1 MEKRSQTSPLKSIKP
16 AGKAQDGRSGTKVK
30 REHMVNALNRINFHN
45 GQVFVTMKHHRF
57 NSFVNVA
64 AQPQPCRGENLD
76 LLWCGPEADQAGPL
90 SAYEYQEFFYTDGF
104 RKVRVEAVLREA
116 SPAGLALSLPEAGH
130 DVSQRRCRRF
140 ACRQTINVQ
149 ISQSGQVLQGL
160 LADFNGY
167 GFAVNMAD
175 TPGQALRQIN
185 PDNPVNVLLQT
196 DGNVIFA
203 ETCRI
208 IRLAPESTA
217 SLMVLAPRS
226 THITRFKSKEV
237 RSIRQ
242 QLNPQPSIELKH
254 PLSGKKVSLR
264 AVDIS
269 GSGLA
274 VEEDPSQSQLVPG
287 MVIPKAALVFSNN
300 FRIDCRVQVLFNHPE
315 MDGAALRCGLVFLD
329 MDVVGQMQLSSILY
343 QAKNAHSY
351 VGASV
356 DLDTLW
362 DFFFE
367 TGFIYP
373 EKYGSF
379 REQREKFKTLYSRLY
394 NDHPEISRH
403 IIYQDK
409 NVIYGHVS
417 MFRYYDQTWMLH
429 HHAAVKSSQHKAGLV
444 VMDHILQHINE
455 VHNLASTRMHYIAC
469 YFRPNNRFA
478 ARVFGG
484 AARALAN
491 HRKCS
496 LDDFAYSHYQPRTT
510 KPGLPVGWI
519 LEESGADD
527 FTDLQYSYQEVSGGL
542 LLEGLDLLL
551 SSLSRERELN
561 SQYNLL
567 GLRRERF
574 FFSLRNPEGALAA
587 LCVVNIS
594 DVGLNM
600 SDLTN
605 CVQILVIDDRE
616 ISPEL
621 INATLDELAWYY
633 DHREL
638 SVLFFPQACA
648 EAKQIAYDKIY
659 QLTVLDLN
667 FISEY
672 LKFMEGLTGSSQRK
686 PMPINNL
693 DLKIAE
699 TA

>member
-1 MEKRSQTSPLKSIKP
+1 MEKGSLNSTLKIVKP
-16 AGKAQDGRSGTKVK
+16 AGKGQDSRFGTKVK
-30 REHMVNALNRINFHN
+30 REQMVNALNRINFHN
-45 GQVFVTMKHHRF
+45 GQVFVTLKHQRY

-64 AQPQPCRGENLD
+64 ALPQPCRGENID
-76 LLWCGPEADQAGPL
+76 LLWCGTDANPLGPL
-90 SAYEYQEFFYTDGF
+90 SAYEYQEFFYTDGLK
-104 RKVRVEAVLREA
+104 KVRVAALLREA
-116 SPAGLALSLPEAGH
+116 GPAGLTLTLPEAGH
-130 DVSQRRCRRF
+130 DESQRRCKRF
-140 ACRQTINVQ
+140 ACRQAITVQ
-149 ISQSGQVLQGL
+149 ISQSGQVLQGV

-167 GFAVNMAD
+167 GFAVDMAG
-175 TPGQALRQIN
+175 TPGQALRLIN
-185 PDNPVNVLLQT
+185 PDNPVNVLLQA
-196 DGNVIFA
+196 DGNVLFA

-208 IRLAPESTA
+208 IRLAPESPVA
-217 SLMVLAPRS
+217 LMVLAPRS

-242 QLNPQPSIELKH
+242 QLNPQPSLELKH

-274 VEEDPSQSQLVPG
+274 VEEDSSQSQLLPG
-287 MVIPKAALVFSNN
+287 MVIPRAALVFSNN
-300 FRIDCRVQVLFNHPE
+300 FRIDCRVQVLFNRPE
-315 MDGAALRCGLVFLD
+315 GDGAALRCGLVFLD

-351 VGASV
+351 VGANV
-356 DLDTLW
+356 DLDALW

-379 REQREKFKTLYSRLY
+379 QEQREKFKTLYSRLY

-409 NVIYGHVS
+409 NIIYGHVS

-455 VHNLASTRMHYIAC
+455 VHNLVSTRMRYIAC

-491 HRKCS
+491 PRKCS
-496 LDDFAYSHYQPRTT
+496 LDDFAYGHYQPRAD
-510 KPGLPVGWI
+510 KPGLPDGWI

-527 FTDLQYSYQEVSGGL
+527 FTDLQYFYQETSGGL

-551 SSLSRERELN
+551 AGLSRERELN
-561 SQYNLL
+561 AQYNLL

-574 FFSLRNPEGALAA
+574 FFSLRNPAGALAA

-594 DVGLNM
+594 DDGLNM

-616 ISPEL
+616 ITLEL
-621 INATLDELAWYY
+621 INAGLDELAWYY
-633 DHREL
+633 DHKEL
-638 SVLFFPQACA
+638 SVLFFPLACA
-648 EAKQIAYDKIY
+648 EAKGIAHDKVY

-672 LKFMEGLTGSSQRK
+672 LKFMEGLTGSSLR
-686 PMPINNL
+686 
-693 DLKIAE
+693 LKSPVPDDRQ
-699 TA
+699 TSL

>member
-1 MEKRSQTSPLKSIKP
+1 MEKSSSSTPLKIVKP
-16 AGKAQDGRSGTKVK
+16 AGHPREGRAGSKVK
-30 REHMVNALNRINFHN
+30 REQIVNALNRINFHN

-64 AQPQPCRGENLD
+64 ALPQPCRGENLD
-76 LLWCGPEADQAGPL
+76 LLWCGPDNKATGPL
-90 SAYEYQEFFYTDGF
+90 SAYEYQEFFYTDGLK
-104 RKVRVEAVLREA
+104 KVRVEALLREA
-116 SPAGLALSLPEAGH
+116 GPAGLVLTLPEAGQE
-130 DVSQRRCRRF
+130 VSQRRCRRF
-140 ACRQTINVQ
+140 ACRPAITVQ
-149 ISQSGQVLQGL
+149 ISQSGLVLQGVL
-160 LADFNGY
+160 VDYNGY
-167 GFAVNMAD
+167 GFAVDMAS
-175 TPGQALRQIN
+175 TPGQALRLIN
-185 PDNPVNVLLQT
+185 ADNPVNVLVQT
-196 DGNVIFA
+196 ETNVLFA

-208 IRLAPESTA
+208 LRLAPESPG

-226 THITRFKSKEV
+226 TQITRFKAKEV

-242 QLNPQPSIELKH
+242 HLTPQPSLELKH

-274 VEEDPSQSQLVPG
+274 VEEDPSQSQLLPG
-287 MVIPKAALVFSNN
+287 LVIPKAALVFSNN
-300 FRIDCRVQVLFNHPE
+300 FRIDCRVQVLFNRAE
-315 MDGAALRCGLVFLD
+315 KDNTALRCGLVFLD
-329 MDVVGQMQLSSILY
+329 MDVIGQMQLSSILY
-343 QAKNAHSY
+343 QAKNPHSY

-356 DLDTLW
+356 DLDALW

-379 REQREKFKTLYSRLY
+379 QEQREKFKTLYSRLY

-409 NVIYGHVS
+409 NIIYGHVS

-455 VHNLASTRMHYIAC
+455 VHNLASTRMRYIAC

-491 HRKCS
+491 PRKCS
-496 LDDFAYSHYQPRTT
+496 LDDFAYGHYQPQVE
-510 KPGLPVGWI
+510 KPGLPAGWR
-519 LEESGADD
+519 LEESTADD
-527 FTDLQYSYQEVSGGL
+527 FTDLQYFYQETSGGL

-551 SSLSRERELN
+551 TGLARERELN
-561 SQYNLL
+561 AQYNRL

-574 FFSLRNPEGALAA
+574 FFSLRNPAGALAA

-605 CVQILVIDDRE
+605 CVQILVMEDRE
-616 ISPEL
+616 ISPDL
-621 INATLDELAWYY
+621 ISAVLDELAWYY
-633 DHREL
+633 DHQEVSL
-638 SVLFFPQACA
+638 LFFPLACA
-648 EAKQIAYDKIY
+648 EAKLIPHDKVY

-672 LKFMEGLTGSSQRK
+672 LKFMEGLTGSSLRLK
-686 PMPINNL
+686 SPIP
-693 DLKIAE
+693 DGRE
-699 TA
+699 TTL

>member
-1 MEKRSQTSPLKSIKP
+1 MKKGPSTSSLKIVGA
-16 AGKAQDGRSGTKVK
+16 AGKNGGRPGAAVK
-30 REHMVNALNRINFHN
+30 REQIVNALNRINFHN
-45 GQVFVTMKHHRF
+45 GQVFVTMKHHRY

-64 AQPQPCRGENLD
+64 ARPQPCRGEELD
-76 LLWCGPEADQAGPL
+76 LLWCGPDGTPARPL
-90 SAYEYQEFFYTDGF
+90 SAYEYQEFFYTDGLK
-104 RKVRVEAVLREA
+104 KVRVAATLRA
-116 SPAGLALSLPEAGH
+116 AGPDGLALTLPEVGQ

-140 ACRQTINVQ
+140 TCRQTIAAQ
-149 ISQSGQVLQGL
+149 ISQSGQVLPGA

-167 GFAVNMAD
+167 GFAVDMSGAPD
-175 TPGQALRQIN
+175 QALRLLN
-185 PDNPVNVLLQT
+185 PDKPVNVLLQAE
-196 DGNVIFA
+196 GEVLFA

-208 IRLAPESTA
+208 LRLAAETPA
-217 SLMVLAPRS
+217 AVLVLAPRA
-226 THITRFKSKEV
+226 THITRFRSKEV
-237 RSIRQ
+237 RSVRQ
-242 QLNPQPSIELKH
+242 QLNPQPSIEFDH
-254 PLSGKKVSLR
+254 PFFPRKVSLR

-274 VEEDPSQSQLVPG
+274 VEEEPSHSLLMPG
-287 MVIPKAALVFSNN
+287 MVIPRAALVFANN
-300 FRIDCRVQVLFNHPE
+300 FRIECRVQVLFNTPDPE
-315 MDGAALRCGLVFLD
+315 QRTLRCGLVFLD
-329 MDVVGQMQLSSILY
+329 MDVAGQMQLSSILY
-343 QAKNAHSY
+343 QARNAHSY

-356 DLDTLW
+356 DLDALW

-373 EKYGSF
+373 EKYGSIQ
-379 REQREKFKTLYSRLY
+379 EQREQFKKLYSRLY

-403 IIYQDK
+403 ILYQDR

-417 MFRYYDQTWMLH
+417 MFRYYDQTWLLH

-455 VHNLASTRMHYIAC
+455 VHNLASTRMRYIAC

-491 HRKCS
+491 PRKCS
-496 LDDFAYSHYQPRTT
+496 LDDFAYSHYQPRADQ
-510 KPGLPVGWI
+510 PGLPPGW
-519 LEESGADD
+519 LLAESSPED
-527 FTDLQYSYQEVSGGL
+527 FTDLQFSYRESSGGL

-551 SSLSRERELN
+551 AGLVREREIN
-561 SQYNLL
+561 EQYNRL

-574 FFSLRNPEGALAA
+574 FFSLRRPDGGLAA

-605 CVQILVIDDRE
+605 CVQLLVIDERE
-616 ISPEL
+616 IGPEL
-621 INATLDELAWYY
+621 VGAVLDELAWYY
-633 DHREL
+633 EGGEL
-638 SVLFFPQACA
+638 SVLLYPLACA
-648 EAKQIAYDKIY
+648 ERQGIAHDKVY

-672 LKFMEGLTGSSQRK
+672 LKFMEGLTGSSLR
-686 PMPINNL
+686 
-693 DLKIAE
+693 LKSPVPDGRE
-699 TA
+699 TTL